1 MGDELADNR
10 PDHNASGREWRT
22 PPLWGIGLAASLGL
36 PACYLHDCRAQ
47 SLEEAILWHEG
58 EGEFSRAIYIAMT
71 TDQQEALIAFLHSL

>member
-10 PDHNASGREWRT
+10 MDHNASGREWRT

-47 SLEEAILWHEG
+47 SLEEP
-58 EGEFSRAIYIAMT
+58 FSGMK
-71 TDQQEALIAFLHSL
+71 EKVSLAGRYTLR